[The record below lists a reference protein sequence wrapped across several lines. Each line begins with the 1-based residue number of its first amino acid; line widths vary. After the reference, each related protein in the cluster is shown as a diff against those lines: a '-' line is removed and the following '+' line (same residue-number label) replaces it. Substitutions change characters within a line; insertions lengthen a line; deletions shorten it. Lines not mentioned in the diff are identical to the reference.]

1 MGLGS
6 GETVYVDQLQPGKL
20 PHPSQTARKQS
31 GGCLSTD
38 IGPPSPLDG
47 RTSYYDWLRC
57 YQRWVRR
64 LSAMHDTPILPIPRV
79 LAEPH
84 RMCAGDVIASSPNK
98 VSLSAHQAPS
108 GWGPSTVGW

>member
-1 MGLGS
+1 MGFGS

-20 PHPSQTARKQS
+20 AHPSQTARKQS

-64 LSAMHDTPILPIPRV
+64 LSAMHDTPILPIP
-79 LAEPH
+79 
-84 RMCAGDVIASSPNK
+84 SS
-98 VSLSAHQAPS
+98 
-108 GWGPSTVGW
+108 TC